1 MKPLIVN
8 PNCSIHSRINYCHP
22 KRITQKTSHYFSVKT
37 YQLIQIDTHL
47 TFFTHTISPQKTK
60 SLSFAPRF
68 KIPRFCLVRRPNPY
82 RIFKAY
88 KKLKQYVILGI
99 GANCGECL
107 VTFWKLFQR
116 LKNKNAIISFSSILK
131 NPAFGYTAQAD
142 FYNAVL
148 WVETKLGYVEFW
160 SLCAYLE
167 RTFGRNR
174 KRPFKN
180 APRTLDIDIIGFK
193 NQSLRLKH
201 LQIPHIAWFER
212 LSVRIP
218 LLERKV

>member
-1 MKPLIVN
+1 MTRLDYAIPLKAE
-8 PNCSIHSRINYCHP
+8 S
-22 KRITQKTSHYFSVKT
+22 
-37 YQLIQIDTHL
+37 
-47 TFFTHTISPQKTK
+47 FT
-60 SLSFAPRF
+60 LS
-68 KIPRFCLVRRPNPY
+68 KIPRFCFVRPPNPY
-82 RIFKAY
+82 YAFKAY
-88 KKLKQYVILGI
+88 KKLKNYAILGI

-107 VTFWKLFQR
+107 VTFHKLFKR
-116 LKNKNAIISFSSILK
+116 LKNKNVIISISSILK

-142 FYNAVL
+142 FYNAIL
-148 WVETKLGYVEFW
+148 WIKTKLGYVEFW

-167 RTFGRNR
+167 RIFGRKR

-193 NQSLRLKH
+193 NQCLKLKH

-212 LSVRIP
+212 PSVRIP